1 MPDSTPDPLAWGHGP
16 RKFEIFMEPT
26 CPYSG
31 KAFGKIDDLLKVAGE
46 DKITV
51 SLTLLSQPWHMFS
64 GVVTRAILAA
74 STMEGG
80 RETARKVLEA
90 VCANREDFE
99 FDSHCAGPNMD
110 ATPNDILARINALS
124 GVDVR
129 EAFADPALD
138 KAVKRHTR
146 YARQN
151 GAHVTPTF
159 MIDGIID
166 PAISS
171 GDPVESWVEKLNLP

>member
-1 MPDSTPDPLAWGHGP
+1 MPDAKADPLAWGHGP
-16 RKFEIFMEPT
+16 RRFEIFMEPT
-26 CPYSG
+26 CPFSA
-31 KAFGKIDDLLKVAGE
+31 KAFGKVDALLKAAGE
-46 DKITV
+46 DRITV
-51 SLTLLSQPWHMFS
+51 ELRLLSQPWHMFS

-80 RETARKVLEA
+80 RETAKKVLEA
-90 VCANREDFE
+90 VCAHREEFE
-99 FDSHCAGPNMD
+99 FTDHCAGPNMD
-110 ATPNDILARINALS
+110 ATPNDILAKIRDYS

-129 EAFADPALD
+129 EAFADPTLD

-159 MIDGIID
+159 MVDGIID
-166 PAISS
+166 PSIGS
-171 GDPVESWVEKLNLP
+171 GDPVESWVEKLGLS